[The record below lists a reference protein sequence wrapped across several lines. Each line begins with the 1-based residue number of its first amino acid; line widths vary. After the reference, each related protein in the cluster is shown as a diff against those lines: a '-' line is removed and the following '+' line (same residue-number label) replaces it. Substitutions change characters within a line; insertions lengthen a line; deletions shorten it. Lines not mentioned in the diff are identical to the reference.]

1 MSTKLGGTTES
12 ARPFIGNDKGG
23 FFVAKKGEIMIKSTL
38 PDNSV
43 REYEAGVSVGQVT
56 KDISE
61 GLHRQA
67 LGAVVN
73 GVTRGYMEPINE
85 DSDFRVVKFDDPE
98 GKEIFW
104 HTSSHLMA
112 AAIQALWPDTK
123 FAIGPAINDGF
134 YYDMELDHRFV
145 PEDFA
150 KIEKKML
157 EIAKADH
164 KMERIE
170 ISRDEALKMFEEMGQ
185 DYKIE
190 LINDLPEDELITLY
204 KMGDAFVDLCRGPH
218 LESTKK
224 IKAVKLKTIAGAYWR
239 GDSDRQMLQRL
250 YGISFEKAK
259 QLEEW
264 EELQKEIERR
274 DHRKI
279 GREMDLFT
287 FHEEG
292 PGFPFFHPNGMILMN
307 ELLDWWR
314 GVLEERGYGE
324 IKTPLIM
331 NEELWHRSGHWD
343 HYKENMYFTQIDEED
358 YAIKPMNCPGSVL
371 TYASNQHSY
380 RDLPIRLAEFGQ
392 VHRHELSG
400 TLHGLFR
407 VRTFTQDDAHV
418 YCLPSQIK
426 EEVYKMIDLADLLYS
441 TFGFKY
447 SLELSTRPDDFMGD
461 IKDWDFAE
469 EQLKAALEERGMD
482 YELNPGDGAFYG
494 PKIDFHLEDAAKRTW
509 QCGTIQLDFQLPQ
522 NFDLTYI
529 DENGEK
535 QRPVMLHRALLGSV
549 ERFIG
554 VLTEH
559 FAGRFPLWLNPE
571 QVVII
576 PVSDKFLDTANDLKS
591 KIKDAGFRVSVDK
604 RSEGVGYKIRQAQL
618 MRANYMLVVG
628 EKEEESKLLTV
639 RNRDGEETPEVS
651 IENLIEKLSEERDSK
666 SVNPAF

>member
-1 MSTKLGGTTES
+1 
-12 ARPFIGNDKGG
+12 
-23 FFVAKKGEIMIKSTL
+23 MIKVTL

-43 REYEAGVSVGQVT
+43 KEYIEGILVRDVT
-56 KDISE
+56 KDISN
-61 GLHRQA
+61 GLYRQA
-67 LGAVVN
+67 VGAVVN
-73 GVTRGYMEPINE
+73 GEVMGYVEPLTE
-85 DSDFRVVKFDDPE
+85 DCDFKVVKFDDPE

-104 HTSSHLMA
+104 HTTSHVMA
-112 AAIQALWPDTK
+112 AAIKQLWPDTK
-123 FAIGPAINDGF
+123 FAIGPAISDGF
-134 YYDMELDHRFV
+134 YYDMETDHRFV
-145 PEDFA
+145 PEDLE
-150 KIEKKML
+150 KIEEKML
-157 EIAKADH
+157 EIAKDDK
-164 KMERIE
+164 KMVRVEV
-170 ISRDEALKMFEEMGQ
+170 SRDEALKMFKEEGQ
-185 DYKIE
+185 DYKVE

-204 KMGDAFVDLCRGPH
+204 KMGDVFTDLCRGPH

-224 IKAVKLKTIAGAYWR
+224 IKAIKLKTIAGAYWR
-239 GDSDRQMLQRL
+239 GDSDRQMLQRI

-259 QLEEW
+259 QLEQW
-264 EELQKEIERR
+264 KELQKEIERR

-279 GREMDLFT
+279 GREMDLFS

-314 GVLEERGYGE
+314 GVLDERGYGE

-343 HYKENMYFTQIDEED
+343 HYKENMYFTKIDEED

-426 EEVYKMIDLADLLYS
+426 DEVYKMIDLADLLYS

-447 SLELSTRPDDFMGD
+447 SLELSTRPDDYMGELA
-461 IKDWDFAE
+461 DWDFAE
-469 EQLKAALEERGMD
+469 EQLKAALEERGID

-494 PKIDFHLEDAAKRTW
+494 PKIDFHLLDAAKREW

-522 NFDLTYI
+522 NFDLTYV

-576 PVSDKFLDTANDLKS
+576 PVSDKFLDTAEDLRKE
-591 KIKDAGFRVSVDK
+591 IKEAGFRVSIDE

-651 IENLIEKLSEERDSK
+651 VESFIEKLSEERDNK
-666 SVNPAF
+666 SVDSIF

>member
-1 MSTKLGGTTES
+1 
-12 ARPFIGNDKGG
+12 
-23 FFVAKKGEIMIKSTL
+23 MIKITL

-43 REYEAGVSVGQVT
+43 KEYEAGISVGQVT

-61 GLHRQA
+61 GLYRQA

-104 HTSSHLMA
+104 HTSSHVMA

-123 FAIGPAINDGF
+123 FAIGPAIADGF

-145 PEDFA
+145 PEDFE
-150 KIEKKML
+150 KIEKKMI

-170 ISRDEALKMFEEMGQ
+170 ISRAEALKMFEEMGQ

-204 KMGDAFVDLCRGPH
+204 KMGDVFVDLCRGPH

-250 YGISFEKAK
+250 YGISFEKEK

-279 GREMDLFT
+279 GREMDLFS

-314 GVLEERGYGE
+314 GVLDERGYGE

-343 HYKENMYFTQIDEED
+343 HYKENMYFTKIDEED

-371 TYASNQHSY
+371 TYASNQH
-380 RDLPIRLAEFGQ
+380 
-392 VHRHELSG
+392 
-400 TLHGLFR
+400 
-407 VRTFTQDDAHV
+407 
-418 YCLPSQIK
+418 
-426 EEVYKMIDLADLLYS
+426 
-441 TFGFKY
+441 
-447 SLELSTRPDDFMGD
+447 
-461 IKDWDFAE
+461 
-469 EQLKAALEERGMD
+469 
-482 YELNPGDGAFYG
+482 
-494 PKIDFHLEDAAKRTW
+494 
-509 QCGTIQLDFQLPQ
+509 
-522 NFDLTYI
+522 
-529 DENGEK
+529 
-535 QRPVMLHRALLGSV
+535 
-549 ERFIG
+549 
-554 VLTEH
+554 
-559 FAGRFPLWLNPE
+559 
-571 QVVII
+571 
-576 PVSDKFLDTANDLKS
+576 
-591 KIKDAGFRVSVDK
+591 
-604 RSEGVGYKIRQAQL
+604 
-618 MRANYMLVVG
+618 
-628 EKEEESKLLTV
+628 
-639 RNRDGEETPEVS
+639 
-651 IENLIEKLSEERDSK
+651 
-666 SVNPAF
+666 

>member
-1 MSTKLGGTTES
+1 
-12 ARPFIGNDKGG
+12 
-23 FFVAKKGEIMIKSTL
+23 MIKITL

-43 REYEAGVSVGQVT
+43 KEYEAGVSVGQVT

-61 GLHRQA
+61 GLYRQA

-104 HTSSHLMA
+104 HTSSHVMA
-112 AAIQALWPDTK
+112 AAIEALWPDTK
-123 FAIGPAINDGF
+123 FAIGPAIADGF

-145 PEDFA
+145 PEDFE

-170 ISRDEALKMFEEMGQ
+170 ISREEALKMFEEMGQ

-204 KMGDAFVDLCRGPH
+204 KMGDAFIDLCRGPH

-279 GREMDLFT
+279 GKEMDLFA

-307 ELLDWWR
+307 ELLGWWR
-314 GVLEERGYGE
+314 EVLEERGYGE

-343 HYKENMYFTQIDEED
+343 HYKENMYFTKIDEED

-426 EEVYKMIDLADLLYS
+426 DEVYKMIDLADLLYS

-447 SLELSTRPDDFMGD
+447 SLELSTRPDDFMGE

-469 EQLKAALEERGMD
+469 EQLKAALEERGME

-571 QVVII
+571 QVIII
-576 PVSDKFLDTANDLKS
+576 PVSDKFLDTAEDLEKQ
-591 KIKDAGFRVSVDK
+591 IKDAGFRVSVDK

-651 IENLIEKLSEERDSK
+651 VENLIEKLSEERDSK

>member
-1 MSTKLGGTTES
+1 
-12 ARPFIGNDKGG
+12 
-23 FFVAKKGEIMIKSTL
+23 MIKITL

-43 REYEAGVSVGQVT
+43 KEYEAGVSVGQVT

-61 GLHRQA
+61 GLYRQA

-104 HTSSHLMA
+104 HTSSHVMA

-123 FAIGPAINDGF
+123 FAIGPAIADGF

-145 PEDFA
+145 PEDFE

-204 KMGDAFVDLCRGPH
+204 KMGDAFIDLCRGPH

-259 QLEEW
+259 QLAEW

-279 GREMDLFT
+279 GKEMDLFA

-314 GVLEERGYGE
+314 EVLEERGYGE

-343 HYKENMYFTQIDEED
+343 HYKENMYFTKIDEED

-426 EEVYKMIDLADLLYS
+426 DEVYKMIDLADLLYS

-447 SLELSTRPDDFMGD
+447 SLELSTRPDDYMGELA
-461 IKDWDFAE
+461 DWDFAE
-469 EQLKAALEERGMD
+469 EQLKAALEERGID

-494 PKIDFHLEDAAKRTW
+494 PKIDFHLLDAAKREW

-522 NFDLTYI
+522 NFDLTYV

-576 PVSDKFLDTANDLKS
+576 PVSDKFLDTAEDLRKE
-591 KIKDAGFRVSVDK
+591 IKEAGFRVSIDE

-651 IENLIEKLSEERDSK
+651 VESFIEKLSEERDNK
-666 SVNPAF
+666 SVDSIF

>member
-12 ARPFIGNDKGG
+12 TRPFIGNDKGG
-23 FFVAKKGEIMIKSTL
+23 FFVAKKGEIMIKITL

-43 REYEAGVSVGQVT
+43 REYEAGVSVGEVT

-104 HTSSHLMA
+104 HTSSHVMA

-145 PEDFA
+145 PEDFE

-279 GREMDLFT
+279 GKEMDLFA

-426 EEVYKMIDLADLLYS
+426 DEVYKMIDLADLLYS

-469 EQLKAALEERGMD
+469 DQLKAALEERGMD

-591 KIKDAGFRVSVDK
+591 KIKDAGFRVSVDE

-651 IENLIEKLSEERDSK
+651 VETFIQKLSEERDNK
-666 SVNPAF
+666 AVNPAF

>member
-1 MSTKLGGTTES
+1 
-12 ARPFIGNDKGG
+12 
-23 FFVAKKGEIMIKSTL
+23 MIKITL

-43 REYEAGVSVGQVT
+43 KEYEAGVSVGQVT

-61 GLHRQA
+61 GLYRQA

-104 HTSSHLMA
+104 HTSSHVMA
-112 AAIQALWPDTK
+112 AAIEALWPDTK
-123 FAIGPAINDGF
+123 FAIGPAIADGF

-145 PEDFA
+145 PEDFE

-170 ISRDEALKMFEEMGQ
+170 ISRTEALKMFEEMGQ

-279 GREMDLFT
+279 GREMDLFS

-314 GVLEERGYGE
+314 GVLDERGYGE

-343 HYKENMYFTQIDEED
+343 HYKENMYFTKIDEED

-426 EEVYKMIDLADLLYS
+426 DEVYRMIDLADLLYS

-447 SLELSTRPDDFMGD
+447 SLELSTRPDDYMGELA
-461 IKDWDFAE
+461 DWDFAE
-469 EQLKAALEERGMD
+469 EQLKAALEERGID

-494 PKIDFHLEDAAKRTW
+494 PKIDFHLLDAAKREW

-522 NFDLTYI
+522 NFDLTYV

-576 PVSDKFLDTANDLKS
+576 PVSDKFLDTAEDLRKE
-591 KIKDAGFRVSVDK
+591 IKEAGFRVSIDE

-651 IENLIEKLSEERDSK
+651 VESFIEKLSEERDNK
-666 SVNPAF
+666 SVDSIF

>member
-1 MSTKLGGTTES
+1 
-12 ARPFIGNDKGG
+12 
-23 FFVAKKGEIMIKSTL
+23 MIKVTL

-43 REYEAGVSVGQVT
+43 KEYIEGILVRDVT
-56 KDISE
+56 KDISN
-61 GLHRQA
+61 GLYRQA
-67 LGAVVN
+67 VGAVVN
-73 GVTRGYMEPINE
+73 GKVMGYIEPLTE
-85 DSDFRVVKFDDPE
+85 DCDFRVVKFDDPE

-104 HTSSHLMA
+104 HTTSHVMA
-112 AAIQALWPDTK
+112 AAIKQLWPDTK
-123 FAIGPAINDGF
+123 FAIGPAIGDGF
-134 YYDMELDHRFV
+134 YYDMETDHRFV
-145 PEDFA
+145 PEDLE
-150 KIEKKML
+150 KIEEKML
-157 EIAKADH
+157 EIAKDDK
-164 KMERIE
+164 KMVRLEV
-170 ISRDEALKMFEEMGQ
+170 SRDEALKMFKEESQ
-185 DYKIE
+185 DYKVE
-190 LINDLPEDELITLY
+190 LINDLAEDELITLY
-204 KMGDAFVDLCRGPH
+204 KMGDVFTDLCRGPH

-239 GDSDRQMLQRL
+239 GDSDRQMLQRI

-279 GREMDLFT
+279 GREMDLFS

-314 GVLEERGYGE
+314 DVLEERGYGE

-343 HYKENMYFTQIDEED
+343 HYKENMYFTKIDEED

-426 EEVYKMIDLADLLYS
+426 DEVYRMIDLADLLYS

-447 SLELSTRPDDFMGD
+447 SLELSTRPDDYMGELA
-461 IKDWDFAE
+461 DWDFAE
-469 EQLKAALEERGMD
+469 EQLKAALEERGID

-529 DENGEK
+529 DEHGEK

-559 FAGRFPLWLNPE
+559 FAGRFPLWINPE

-576 PVSDKFLDTANDLKS
+576 PVSDKFLDTAEGLEKQ
-591 KIKDAGFRVSVDK
+591 IKEAGFRVSVDK

-639 RNRDGEETPEVS
+639 RNRDGEETPEIS
-651 IENLIEKLSEERDSK
+651 LENLIEKLSEERDSK

>member
-1 MSTKLGGTTES
+1 
-12 ARPFIGNDKGG
+12 
-23 FFVAKKGEIMIKSTL
+23 MIKITL

-43 REYEAGVSVGQVT
+43 KEYEAGVSVGQVT

-61 GLHRQA
+61 GLYRQA

-104 HTSSHLMA
+104 HTSSHVMA
-112 AAIQALWPDTK
+112 AAIKALWPDTK
-123 FAIGPAINDGF
+123 FAIGPAIADGF

-145 PEDFA
+145 PEDFE

-170 ISRDEALKMFEEMGQ
+170 ISRAEALKMFEEEGQ
-185 DYKIE
+185 DYKVE

-264 EELQKEIERR
+264 QELQKEIERR

-279 GREMDLFT
+279 GKEMDLFA

-307 ELLDWWR
+307 ELLGWWR
-314 GVLEERGYGE
+314 EVLEERGYGE

-343 HYKENMYFTQIDEED
+343 HYKENMYFTKIDDED

-426 EEVYKMIDLADLLYS
+426 DEVYKMIDLADLLYS

-447 SLELSTRPDDFMGD
+447 SLELSTRPDDFMGE

-469 EQLKAALEERGMD
+469 DQLKAALEERGMD

-494 PKIDFHLEDAAKRTW
+494 PKIDFHLEDAAGRTW

-576 PVSDKFLDTANDLKS
+576 PVSDKYLDTAEKLQKE
-591 KIKDAGFRVSVDK
+591 IKDAGFRVSVDK

-651 IENLIEKLSEERDSK
+651 VESLIQKLSEERDSK
-666 SVNPAF
+666 SVNPSF

>member
-1 MSTKLGGTTES
+1 
-12 ARPFIGNDKGG
+12 
-23 FFVAKKGEIMIKSTL
+23 MIKITL

-43 REYEAGVSVGQVT
+43 KEYEAGVSVGQVT

-61 GLHRQA
+61 GLYRQA

-85 DSDFRVVKFDDPE
+85 DSNFRVVKFDDPE

-104 HTSSHLMA
+104 HTSSHVMA

-145 PEDFA
+145 PEDFE

-170 ISRDEALKMFEEMGQ
+170 ISREEALKMFEEMGQ

-279 GREMDLFT
+279 GKEMDLFA

-307 ELLDWWR
+307 ELLGWWR
-314 GVLEERGYGE
+314 EVLEERGYGE

-343 HYKENMYFTQIDEED
+343 HYKENMYFTKIDDED

-426 EEVYKMIDLADLLYS
+426 DEVYKMIDLADLLYS

-469 EQLKAALEERGMD
+469 EQLKAALEERGME

-576 PVSDKFLDTANDLKS
+576 PVSDKFLDTAEDLEKQ
-591 KIKDAGFRVSVDK
+591 IKDAGFRVSVDK

-651 IENLIEKLSEERDSK
+651 VENLIEKLSEERDSK
-666 SVNPAF
+666 SVNPAFWTKNYKKSLGKHS